1 MTFSVPVCSAC
12 GRAVF
17 PPRVL
22 CPACNSREW
31 TAHETGGIVEE
42 VTERDGTRIAS
53 VRTDLGPVVIA
64 RLEADA
70 PVGSSV
76 ALDADGGVPVVSG
89 RRET

>member
-1 MTFSVPVCSAC
+1 MSFSVPVCNAC

-22 CPACNSREW
+22 CPACNGREW
-31 TAHETGGIVEE
+31 TAQETGGVVEE

-64 RLEADA
+64 RLEADV
-70 PVGSSV
+70 PRGSSV
-76 ALDADGGVPVVSG
+76 ALDADGGVPVVSR